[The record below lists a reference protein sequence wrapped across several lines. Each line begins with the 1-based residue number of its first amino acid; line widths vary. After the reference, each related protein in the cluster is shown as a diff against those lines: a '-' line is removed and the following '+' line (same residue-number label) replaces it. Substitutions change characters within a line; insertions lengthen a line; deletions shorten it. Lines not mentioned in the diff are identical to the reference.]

1 MKKRKEIFN
10 MSLNLN
16 FLDLKKNSNRHLV
29 REIII
34 RTNLIATDD
43 GKSIKMQFLFKG
55 KTSKYSGVLR
65 VKR

>member
-34 RTNLIATDD
+34 RANLIATDD
-43 GKSIKMQFLFKG
+43 GKSLKCNSFLKE
-55 KTSKYSGVLR
+55 KQANIQVY
-65 VKR
+65 